1 MNRFMKYAAAA
12 LAAATAVSTLG
23 GCEQLEQK
31 TPEDTVA
38 VTFGDTNIML
48 DEVTYMIRSMEYT
61 YESYFG
67 SNICSNDMGDGSGMT
82 VGDYIKQMSLSQLR
96 QTLVLNEYAEQN
108 GIELSDA
115 QKAKVDDAIEK
126 LKEEGEDYLN
136 AVGATDELIEK
147 TYTENAIA
155 NLVYMDLVAD
165 VDTTVGDDEFL
176 RKKIAYVKLT
186 PSELTETTAAEEGT
200 TVTETESGSE
210 EEASSEAGS
219 SEETSEAGSE
229 EASSE
234 NASDEAAS
242 SEVASDEADSTEEAS
257 TEKETETST
266 EVATETETETESASD
281 TEVVTEVATEAESE
295 SESNTES
302 DTESDT
308 EVSNGSEESTEAET
322 LSEEEQERQDAMNDA
337 ADKILKEFEDGSDAA
352 DFISDYQ
359 NDSHFTATNSEISI
373 SEEGTA
379 VYNAAAWALSTDEC
393 TIYNS
398 DDGSIYIIRCLD
410 DNDEEAR
417 QSAIDS
423 EIESRKT
430 ALFEEKYS
438 EIQDASSK
446 FKVDQDVIDTI
457 RFTTP
462 VYVAPT
468 EEDTTEE
475 TTENASEEASSED
488 ASSEEASS
496 ESESESSSEE
506 VTEESAE
513 KNTESESESEKESTS
528 EAETK

>member
-1 MNRFMKYAAAA
+1 MNRIMKYAAAA
-12 LAAATAVSTLG
+12 LVAATAVSTLG
-23 GCEQLEQK
+23 GCEQLEK
-31 TPEDTVA
+31 KAPEDTVA
-38 VTFGDTNIML
+38 VSFGDTNIML

-67 SNICSNDMGDGSGMT
+67 SNICGNDMGDGSGMT

-96 QTLVLNEYAEQN
+96 QTLVLNEYAKKN
-108 GIELSDA
+108 GIELSDD
-115 QKAKVDDAIEK
+115 QKAKVDEAIEK
-126 LKEEGEDYLN
+126 LQTESEDYLD

-186 PSELTETTAAEEGT
+186 PSELTETTAADEATTEVSSDEDSSEEASSIENTEAESESASKDVT
-200 TVTETESGSE
+200 TST
-210 EEASSEAGS
+210 EEASSEKAS
-219 SEETSEAGSE
+219 TEAVSTE

-234 NASDEAAS
+234 NVSKLS
-242 SEVASDEADSTEEAS
+242 SEAS
-257 TEKETETST
+257 TEDST
-266 EVATETETETESASD
+266 EV
-281 TEVVTEVATEAESE
+281 
-295 SESNTES
+295 
-302 DTESDT
+302 
-308 EVSNGSEESTEAET
+308 ET

-337 ADKILKEFEDGSDAA
+337 ADKILKEFEEGNDAA

-373 SEEGTA
+373 SEDGTA

-393 TIYNS
+393 TVYKS

-430 ALFEEKYS
+430 ALFSEKYA
-438 EIQDASSK
+438 EIQEESSK
-446 FKVDQDVIDTI
+446 FKVDEDVIDTI

-462 VYVAPT
+462 VYVAPS
-468 EEDTTEE
+468 EEE
-475 TTENASEEASSED
+475 TSESETNGEETSESETNGEETSESETGGEKTSENETSEEESVKAEN
-488 ASSEEASS
+488 SS
-496 ESESESSSEE
+496 ESDELSLIHI
-506 VTEESAE
+506 
-513 KNTESESESEKESTS
+513 
-528 EAETK
+528 

>member
-1 MNRFMKYAAAA
+1 MNRIMKYAAAA

-23 GCEQLEQK
+23 GCEQLEK
-31 TPEDTVA
+31 KAPEDTVA
-38 VTFGDTNIML
+38 VSFGDTNIML

-67 SNICSNDMGDGSGMT
+67 SNICGNDMGDGSGMT

-96 QTLVLNEYAEQN
+96 QTLVLNEYAKKN
-108 GIELSDA
+108 GIELSDD
-115 QKAKVDDAIEK
+115 QKAKVDEAIEK
-126 LKEEGEDYLN
+126 LQTESEDYLE

-186 PSELTETTAAEEGT
+186 PSELTETTAADEAT
-200 TVTETESGSE
+200 TEVSSDEDSS
-210 EEASSEAGS
+210 EEASSIENTEAE
-219 SEETSEAGSE
+219 SESASKDVTTSTE

-234 NASDEAAS
+234 NASTDAASTEAAS
-242 SEVASDEADSTEEAS
+242 SENVSELSSEAS
-257 TEKETETST
+257 TEDST
-266 EVATETETETESASD
+266 EV
-281 TEVVTEVATEAESE
+281 
-295 SESNTES
+295 
-302 DTESDT
+302 
-308 EVSNGSEESTEAET
+308 ET

-337 ADKILKEFEDGSDAA
+337 ADKILKEFEEGNDAA

-373 SEEGTA
+373 SEDGTA
-379 VYNAAAWALSTDEC
+379 VYNAAAWALATDEC
-393 TIYNS
+393 TVYRS

-430 ALFEEKYS
+430 ALFSEKYA
-438 EIQDASSK
+438 EIQDDSSK
-446 FKVDQDVIDTI
+446 FKVDEDVIDTI

-462 VYVAPT
+462 VYVAPS
-468 EEDTTEE
+468 EEE
-475 TTENASEEASSED
+475 TSESETSGEETSESETGEKESTKEEKSSESDESEEAVSEASSE
-488 ASSEEASS
+488 
-496 ESESESSSEE
+496 
-506 VTEESAE
+506 EES
-513 KNTESESESEKESTS
+513 K
-528 EAETK
+528 

>member
-1 MNRFMKYAAAA
+1 MNRIMKYAAAA

-23 GCEQLEQK
+23 GCEQLEK
-31 TPEDTVA
+31 KAPEDTVA
-38 VTFGDTNIML
+38 VSFGDTNIML

-67 SNICSNDMGDGSGMT
+67 SNICGNDMGDGSGMT

-96 QTLVLNEYAEQN
+96 QTLVLNEYAKKN
-108 GIELSDA
+108 GIELSDD
-115 QKAKVDDAIEK
+115 QKAKVDEAIEK
-126 LKEEGEDYLN
+126 LQTESEDYLE

-186 PSELTETTAAEEGT
+186 PSELTETTAADEATTEVSSDEDSSEEASSIENTEAESESASKDVT
-200 TVTETESGSE
+200 TST
-210 EEASSEAGS
+210 EEASSEKAS
-219 SEETSEAGSE
+219 TEAVSTE

-234 NASDEAAS
+234 NVSEIS
-242 SEVASDEADSTEEAS
+242 SEAS
-257 TEKETETST
+257 TEDST
-266 EVATETETETESASD
+266 EV
-281 TEVVTEVATEAESE
+281 
-295 SESNTES
+295 
-302 DTESDT
+302 
-308 EVSNGSEESTEAET
+308 ET

-337 ADKILKEFEDGSDAA
+337 ADKILKEFEEGNDAA

-373 SEEGTA
+373 SEDGTA
-379 VYNAAAWALSTDEC
+379 VYNAAAWALATDEC
-393 TIYNS
+393 TVYRS

-430 ALFEEKYS
+430 ALFSEKYA
-438 EIQDASSK
+438 EIQDDSSK
-446 FKVDQDVIDTI
+446 FKVDEDVIDTI

-462 VYVAPT
+462 VYVAPS
-468 EEDTTEE
+468 EEE
-475 TTENASEEASSED
+475 TSESETSGEETSESETGEEESTKEEKSSESDESEEAVSE
-488 ASSEEASS
+488 ASSEEAS
-496 ESESESSSEE
+496 
-506 VTEESAE
+506 
-513 KNTESESESEKESTS
+513 K
-528 EAETK
+528 

>member
-1 MNRFMKYAAAA
+1 MNRIMKYAAAA
-12 LAAATAVSTLG
+12 LAVATAVSTLG
-23 GCEQLEQK
+23 GCEQLEK
-31 TPEDTVA
+31 KAPEDTVA
-38 VTFGDTNIML
+38 VSFGDTNIML

-67 SNICSNDMGDGSGMT
+67 SNICGNDMGDGSGMT

-96 QTLVLNEYAEQN
+96 QTLVLNEYAKKN
-108 GIELSDA
+108 GIELSDD
-115 QKAKVDDAIEK
+115 QKAKVDEAIEK
-126 LKEEGEDYLN
+126 LQTESEDYLD

-186 PSELTETTAAEEGT
+186 PSELTETTAANEATTEVSSDEDSSEEASSIENTEAESESASKDVT
-200 TVTETESGSE
+200 TST
-210 EEASSEAGS
+210 EEASSEKAS
-219 SEETSEAGSE
+219 TEAVSTE

-234 NASDEAAS
+234 NVSELS
-242 SEVASDEADSTEEAS
+242 SEAS
-257 TEKETETST
+257 TEDST
-266 EVATETETETESASD
+266 EV
-281 TEVVTEVATEAESE
+281 
-295 SESNTES
+295 
-302 DTESDT
+302 
-308 EVSNGSEESTEAET
+308 ET

-337 ADKILKEFEDGSDAA
+337 ADKILKEFEEGNDAA

-373 SEEGTA
+373 SEDGTA
-379 VYNAAAWALSTDEC
+379 VYNAAAWALATDEC
-393 TIYNS
+393 TVYRS

-430 ALFEEKYS
+430 ALFSEKYA
-438 EIQDASSK
+438 EIQDDSSK
-446 FKVDQDVIDTI
+446 FKVDEDVIDTI

-462 VYVAPT
+462 VYVAPS
-468 EEDTTEE
+468 EEE
-475 TTENASEEASSED
+475 TSESETSGEETSESETGEKESTKEEKSSESDESKEVVSEASSE
-488 ASSEEASS
+488 
-496 ESESESSSEE
+496 
-506 VTEESAE
+506 EES
-513 KNTESESESEKESTS
+513 K
-528 EAETK
+528 

>member
-1 MNRFMKYAAAA
+1 MNRIMKYAAAA

-23 GCEQLEQK
+23 GCEQLEK
-31 TPEDTVA
+31 KAPEDTVA
-38 VTFGDTNIML
+38 VSFGDTNIML

-67 SNICSNDMGDGSGMT
+67 SNICGNDMGDGSGMT

-96 QTLVLNEYAEQN
+96 QTLVLNEYAKKN
-108 GIELSDA
+108 GIELSDD
-115 QKAKVDDAIEK
+115 QKAKVDEAIEK
-126 LKEEGEDYLN
+126 LQTESEDYLE
-136 AVGATDELIEK
+136 AVGAADELIEK

-186 PSELTETTAAEEGT
+186 PSELTETTAADEAT
-200 TVTETESGSE
+200 TEVSSDEDSS
-210 EEASSEAGS
+210 EEASSIEDTEAE
-219 SEETSEAGSE
+219 SESASKDVTTSTE

-234 NASDEAAS
+234 NASTDA
-242 SEVASDEADSTEEAS
+242 VSTEEAS
-257 TEKETETST
+257 SENVSELSSEASTEDST
-266 EVATETETETESASD
+266 EV
-281 TEVVTEVATEAESE
+281 
-295 SESNTES
+295 
-302 DTESDT
+302 
-308 EVSNGSEESTEAET
+308 ET

-337 ADKILKEFEDGSDAA
+337 ADKILKEFEEGNDAA

-373 SEEGTA
+373 SEDGTA
-379 VYNAAAWALSTDEC
+379 VYNAAAWALATDEC
-393 TIYNS
+393 TVYKS

-430 ALFEEKYS
+430 ALFSEKYA
-438 EIQDASSK
+438 EIQDDSSK
-446 FKVDQDVIDTI
+446 FKVDEDVIDTI

-462 VYVAPT
+462 VYVAPS
-468 EEDTTEE
+468 EEE
-475 TTENASEEASSED
+475 TSESETSGEETSESETGEEESTKEEKSSESDESEEAVSEASSE
-488 ASSEEASS
+488 
-496 ESESESSSEE
+496 
-506 VTEESAE
+506 EES
-513 KNTESESESEKESTS
+513 K
-528 EAETK
+528 

>member
-1 MNRFMKYAAAA
+1 MNRIMKYAAAA

-23 GCEQLEQK
+23 GCEQLEK
-31 TPEDTVA
+31 KAPEDTVA
-38 VTFGDTNIML
+38 VSFGDTNIML

-67 SNICSNDMGDGSGMT
+67 SNICGNDMGDGSGMT

-96 QTLVLNEYAEQN
+96 QTLVLNEYAKKN
-108 GIELSDA
+108 GIELSDD
-115 QKAKVDDAIEK
+115 QKAKVDEAIEK
-126 LKEEGEDYLN
+126 LQTESEDYLD

-186 PSELTETTAAEEGT
+186 PSELTETTAAAEATTEVSSDEDSSEESSSIENTEAESESASKDVT
-200 TVTETESGSE
+200 TST
-210 EEASSEAGS
+210 EEASSEKAS
-219 SEETSEAGSE
+219 TE

-234 NASDEAAS
+234 NVSELS
-242 SEVASDEADSTEEAS
+242 SEAS
-257 TEKETETST
+257 TEDST
-266 EVATETETETESASD
+266 ES
-281 TEVVTEVATEAESE
+281 
-295 SESNTES
+295 
-302 DTESDT
+302 
-308 EVSNGSEESTEAET
+308 ET

-337 ADKILKEFEDGSDAA
+337 ADKILKAFEEGNDAA

-373 SEEGTA
+373 SEDGTA
-379 VYNAAAWALSTDEC
+379 VYNAAAWALATDEC
-393 TIYNS
+393 TVYKS
-398 DDGSIYIIRCLD
+398 DDGSIYIIRCID

-430 ALFEEKYS
+430 ALFSEKYA
-438 EIQDASSK
+438 EIQDESSK
-446 FKVDQDVIDTI
+446 FKVDEDVIDTI

-462 VYVAPT
+462 VYVAPSEEESSEGETSGEETSENETSEEESSKAEKSSESDET
-468 EEDTTEE
+468 EE
-475 TTENASEEASSED
+475 AVSEASSE
-488 ASSEEASS
+488 
-496 ESESESSSEE
+496 
-506 VTEESAE
+506 EES
-513 KNTESESESEKESTS
+513 K
-528 EAETK
+528 

>member
-1 MNRFMKYAAAA
+1 MNRIMKYAAAA
-12 LAAATAVSTLG
+12 LVAATAVSTLG
-23 GCEQLEQK
+23 GCEQLEK
-31 TPEDTVA
+31 KAPEDTVA
-38 VTFGDTNIML
+38 VSFGDTNIML

-67 SNICSNDMGDGSGMT
+67 SNICGNDMGDGSGMT

-96 QTLVLNEYAEQN
+96 QTLVLNEYAKKN
-108 GIELSDA
+108 GIELSDD
-115 QKAKVDDAIEK
+115 QKAKVDEAIEK
-126 LKEEGEDYLN
+126 LQTESEDYLE

-186 PSELTETTAAEEGT
+186 PSELTETTAADEATTEVSSDEDSSEEASSIENTEAESESVSKDVT
-200 TVTETESGSE
+200 TST
-210 EEASSEAGS
+210 EEASSEKAS
-219 SEETSEAGSE
+219 TEAVSTE

-234 NASDEAAS
+234 NVSELS
-242 SEVASDEADSTEEAS
+242 SEAS
-257 TEKETETST
+257 TEDST
-266 EVATETETETESASD
+266 EV
-281 TEVVTEVATEAESE
+281 
-295 SESNTES
+295 
-302 DTESDT
+302 
-308 EVSNGSEESTEAET
+308 ET

-337 ADKILKEFEDGSDAA
+337 ADKILKEFEEGNDAA

-373 SEEGTA
+373 SEDGTA
-379 VYNAAAWALSTDEC
+379 VYNAAAWALATDEC
-393 TIYNS
+393 TVYRS

-430 ALFEEKYS
+430 ALFSEKYA
-438 EIQDASSK
+438 EIQDDSSK
-446 FKVDQDVIDTI
+446 FKVDEDVIDTI

-462 VYVAPT
+462 VYVAPS
-468 EEDTTEE
+468 EEE
-475 TTENASEEASSED
+475 TSESETSGEETSESETGEKESTKEEKSSESDESKEVVSEASSE
-488 ASSEEASS
+488 
-496 ESESESSSEE
+496 
-506 VTEESAE
+506 EES
-513 KNTESESESEKESTS
+513 K
-528 EAETK
+528 

>member
-1 MNRFMKYAAAA
+1 MNRIMKYAAAA

-23 GCEQLEQK
+23 GCEQLEK
-31 TPEDTVA
+31 KAPEDTVA
-38 VTFGDTNIML
+38 VSFGDTNIML

-67 SNICSNDMGDGSGMT
+67 SNICGNDMGDGSGMT

-96 QTLVLNEYAEQN
+96 QTLVLNEYAKKN
-108 GIELSDA
+108 GIELSDD
-115 QKAKVDDAIEK
+115 QKAKVDEAIEK
-126 LKEEGEDYLN
+126 LQTESEDYLE

-186 PSELTETTAAEEGT
+186 PSELTETTAADEAT
-200 TVTETESGSE
+200 TEVSSDEDSS
-210 EEASSEAGS
+210 EEASSIENTEAE
-219 SEETSEAGSE
+219 SESASKDVTTSTE

-234 NASDEAAS
+234 NASTDAASTEAVSTEQAS
-242 SEVASDEADSTEEAS
+242 SENVSELSSEAS
-257 TEKETETST
+257 TEDST
-266 EVATETETETESASD
+266 EV
-281 TEVVTEVATEAESE
+281 
-295 SESNTES
+295 
-302 DTESDT
+302 
-308 EVSNGSEESTEAET
+308 ET

-337 ADKILKEFEDGSDAA
+337 ADKILKEFEEGNDAA

-373 SEEGTA
+373 SEDGTA
-379 VYNAAAWALSTDEC
+379 VYNAAAWALATDEC
-393 TIYNS
+393 TVYRS

-430 ALFEEKYS
+430 ALFSEKYA
-438 EIQDASSK
+438 EIQDDSSK
-446 FKVDQDVIDTI
+446 FKVDEDVIDTI

-462 VYVAPT
+462 VYVAPS
-468 EEDTTEE
+468 EEE
-475 TTENASEEASSED
+475 TSESETSGEETSESETGEEESTKEEKSSESDESEEAVSEASSE
-488 ASSEEASS
+488 
-496 ESESESSSEE
+496 
-506 VTEESAE
+506 EES
-513 KNTESESESEKESTS
+513 K
-528 EAETK
+528 

>member
-1 MNRFMKYAAAA
+1 MNRIMKYAAAA

-23 GCEQLEQK
+23 GCEQLENK
-31 TPEDTVA
+31 APEDTVA
-38 VTFGDTNIML
+38 VSFGDTNIML

-67 SNICSNDMGDGSGMT
+67 SNICGNDMGDGSGMT

-96 QTLVLNEYAEQN
+96 QTLVLNEYAKKN
-108 GIELSDA
+108 GIELSDD
-115 QKAKVDDAIEK
+115 QKAKVDEAIEK
-126 LKEEGEDYLN
+126 LQTEAEDYLD

-186 PSELTETTAAEEGT
+186 PSELTETTAAAEATTEASSDEGSSEESSS
-200 TVTETESGSE
+200 VENTETESISKDDE
-210 EEASSEAGS
+210 TSTEEASSEKAS
-219 SEETSEAGSE
+219 TE

-234 NASDEAAS
+234 KTSELS
-242 SEVASDEADSTEEAS
+242 S
-257 TEKETETST
+257 
-266 EVATETETETESASD
+266 
-281 TEVVTEVATEAESE
+281 
-295 SESNTES
+295 ES
-302 DTESDT
+302 DTEA
-308 EVSNGSEESTEAET
+308 SNESET

-337 ADKILKEFEDGSDAA
+337 ADKILKEFEEGNDAA

-373 SEEGTA
+373 SEDGTA
-379 VYNAAAWALSTDEC
+379 VYNAAAWALATDEC
-393 TIYNS
+393 TVYRS

-430 ALFEEKYS
+430 ALFSEKYA
-438 EIQDASSK
+438 EIQDDSSK
-446 FKVDQDVIDTI
+446 FKVDEDVIDTI

-462 VYVAPT
+462 VYVAPS
-468 EEDTTEE
+468 EEE
-475 TTENASEEASSED
+475 TSESETGEEESTKEEKSSESDESEEAVSEASSE
-488 ASSEEASS
+488 
-496 ESESESSSEE
+496 
-506 VTEESAE
+506 EES
-513 KNTESESESEKESTS
+513 K
-528 EAETK
+528 

>member
-1 MNRFMKYAAAA
+1 MNRIMKYAAAA
-12 LAAATAVSTLG
+12 LVAATAVSTLG
-23 GCEQLEQK
+23 GCEQLEK
-31 TPEDTVA
+31 KAPEDTVA
-38 VTFGDTNIML
+38 VSFGDTNIML

-67 SNICSNDMGDGSGMT
+67 SNICGNDMGDGSGMT

-96 QTLVLNEYAEQN
+96 QTLVLNEYAKKN
-108 GIELSDA
+108 GIELSDD
-115 QKAKVDDAIEK
+115 QKAKVDEAIEK
-126 LKEEGEDYLN
+126 LQTESEDYLD

-186 PSELTETTAAEEGT
+186 PSELTETTAADEAT
-200 TVTETESGSE
+200 TEVSSDEDSS
-210 EEASSEAGS
+210 EEASSIENTEAE
-219 SEETSEAGSE
+219 SESASKDVTTSTE

-234 NASDEAAS
+234 NASTDAAS
-242 SEVASDEADSTEEAS
+242 TEAVSTEEAS
-257 TEKETETST
+257 SENVSELSSEASTEDST
-266 EVATETETETESASD
+266 EV
-281 TEVVTEVATEAESE
+281 
-295 SESNTES
+295 
-302 DTESDT
+302 
-308 EVSNGSEESTEAET
+308 ET

-337 ADKILKEFEDGSDAA
+337 ADKILKEFEEGNDAA

-373 SEEGTA
+373 SEDGTA

-393 TIYNS
+393 TVYKS

-430 ALFEEKYS
+430 ALFSEKYA
-438 EIQDASSK
+438 EIQDDSSK
-446 FKVDQDVIDTI
+446 FKVDEDVIDTI

-462 VYVAPT
+462 VYVAPS
-468 EEDTTEE
+468 EEE
-475 TTENASEEASSED
+475 TSESETSGEETSESETGEKESTKEEKSSESDESEEVVSEASSE
-488 ASSEEASS
+488 
-496 ESESESSSEE
+496 
-506 VTEESAE
+506 EES
-513 KNTESESESEKESTS
+513 K
-528 EAETK
+528 

>member
-1 MNRFMKYAAAA
+1 MNRIMKYAAAA

-23 GCEQLEQK
+23 GCEQLEK
-31 TPEDTVA
+31 KAPEDTVA
-38 VTFGDTNIML
+38 VSFGDTNIML

-96 QTLVLNEYAEQN
+96 QTLVLNEYAKKN
-108 GIELSDA
+108 GIELSDD
-115 QKAKVDDAIEK
+115 QKAKVDEAIEK
-126 LKEEGEDYLN
+126 LQTEAEDYLD

-186 PSELTETTAAEEGT
+186 PSELTETTAADEATTEVSSDEDSSEEASSIEN
-200 TVTETESGSE
+200 TETESESV
-210 EEASSEAGS
+210 SKDVT
-219 SEETSEAGSE
+219 TSTE

-234 NASDEAAS
+234 NASTDAAS
-242 SEVASDEADSTEEAS
+242 TEAVSTEEAS
-257 TEKETETST
+257 SENVSEISSEASTEDST
-266 EVATETETETESASD
+266 EV
-281 TEVVTEVATEAESE
+281 
-295 SESNTES
+295 
-302 DTESDT
+302 
-308 EVSNGSEESTEAET
+308 ET

-337 ADKILKEFEDGSDAA
+337 ADKILKEFEEGNDAA

-373 SEEGTA
+373 SEDGTA
-379 VYNAAAWALSTDEC
+379 VYNAAAWALATDEC
-393 TIYNS
+393 TVYRS

-430 ALFEEKYS
+430 ALFSEKYA
-438 EIQDASSK
+438 EIQDDSSK
-446 FKVDQDVIDTI
+446 FKVDEDVIDTI

-462 VYVAPT
+462 VYVAPS
-468 EEDTTEE
+468 EEE
-475 TTENASEEASSED
+475 TSESETSGEETSESETGEEESTKEEKSSESDESEEAVSEASSE
-488 ASSEEASS
+488 
-496 ESESESSSEE
+496 
-506 VTEESAE
+506 EES
-513 KNTESESESEKESTS
+513 K
-528 EAETK
+528 

>member
-1 MNRFMKYAAAA
+1 MNRIMKYAAAA
-12 LAAATAVSTLG
+12 LVAATAVSTLG
-23 GCEQLEQK
+23 GCEQLEK
-31 TPEDTVA
+31 KAPEDTVA
-38 VTFGDTNIML
+38 VSFGDTNIML

-67 SNICSNDMGDGSGMT
+67 SNICGNDMGDGSGMT

-96 QTLVLNEYAEQN
+96 QTLVLNEYAKKN
-108 GIELSDA
+108 GIELSDD
-115 QKAKVDDAIEK
+115 QKAKVDEAIEK
-126 LKEEGEDYLN
+126 LQTESEDYLD

-186 PSELTETTAAEEGT
+186 PSELTETTAADEATTEVSSDEDSSEEASSIENTEAESESASKDVT
-200 TVTETESGSE
+200 TST
-210 EEASSEAGS
+210 EEASSEKAS
-219 SEETSEAGSE
+219 TEAVSTE

-234 NASDEAAS
+234 NVSELS
-242 SEVASDEADSTEEAS
+242 SEAS
-257 TEKETETST
+257 TEDST
-266 EVATETETETESASD
+266 EV
-281 TEVVTEVATEAESE
+281 
-295 SESNTES
+295 
-302 DTESDT
+302 
-308 EVSNGSEESTEAET
+308 ET

-337 ADKILKEFEDGSDAA
+337 VDKILKEFEEGNDAA

-373 SEEGTA
+373 SEDGTA

-393 TIYNS
+393 TVYKS

-430 ALFEEKYS
+430 ALFSEKYA
-438 EIQDASSK
+438 EIQEESSK
-446 FKVDQDVIDTI
+446 FKVDEDVIDTI

-462 VYVAPT
+462 VYVAPS
-468 EEDTTEE
+468 EEE
-475 TTENASEEASSED
+475 TSESETSGEETSESETGEKESTKEEKSSESDESKEVVSEASSE
-488 ASSEEASS
+488 
-496 ESESESSSEE
+496 
-506 VTEESAE
+506 EES
-513 KNTESESESEKESTS
+513 K
-528 EAETK
+528 

>member
-1 MNRFMKYAAAA
+1 MNRIMKYAAAA

-23 GCEQLEQK
+23 GCEQLEK
-31 TPEDTVA
+31 KAPEDTVA
-38 VTFGDTNIML
+38 VSFGDTNIML

-67 SNICSNDMGDGSGMT
+67 SNICGNDMGDGSGMT

-96 QTLVLNEYAEQN
+96 QTLVLNEYAKKN
-108 GIELSDA
+108 GIELSDD
-115 QKAKVDDAIEK
+115 QKAKVDEAIEK
-126 LKEEGEDYLN
+126 LQTESEDYLD

-186 PSELTETTAAEEGT
+186 PSELTETTAANEATTEVSSDEDSREEASSIENTEAESESVSKDVT
-200 TVTETESGSE
+200 TST
-210 EEASSEAGS
+210 EEASSEKAS
-219 SEETSEAGSE
+219 TE

-234 NASDEAAS
+234 NVSELS
-242 SEVASDEADSTEEAS
+242 SEAS
-257 TEKETETST
+257 TE
-266 EVATETETETESASD
+266 D
-281 TEVVTEVATEAESE
+281 
-295 SESNTES
+295 
-302 DTESDT
+302 
-308 EVSNGSEESTEAET
+308 STEAET

-337 ADKILKEFEDGSDAA
+337 ADKILKEFEEGNDAA

-373 SEEGTA
+373 SEDGTA
-379 VYNAAAWALSTDEC
+379 VYNAAAWALATDEC
-393 TIYNS
+393 TVYRS

-430 ALFEEKYS
+430 ALFSEKYA
-438 EIQDASSK
+438 EIQDDSSK
-446 FKVDQDVIDTI
+446 FKVDEDVIDTI

-462 VYVAPT
+462 VYVAPS
-468 EEDTTEE
+468 EEE
-475 TTENASEEASSED
+475 TSESETSGEETSEIETGEEESTKEEKSSESDESDEAVSEASSE
-488 ASSEEASS
+488 
-496 ESESESSSEE
+496 
-506 VTEESAE
+506 EES
-513 KNTESESESEKESTS
+513 K
-528 EAETK
+528 

>member
-1 MNRFMKYAAAA
+1 MNRIMKYAAAA

-23 GCEQLEQK
+23 GCEQLEK
-31 TPEDTVA
+31 KAPEDTVA
-38 VTFGDTNIML
+38 VSFGDTNIML

-67 SNICSNDMGDGSGMT
+67 SNICGNDMGDGSGMT

-96 QTLVLNEYAEQN
+96 QTLVLNEYAKKN
-108 GIELSDA
+108 GIELSDD
-115 QKAKVDDAIEK
+115 QKAKVDEAIEK
-126 LKEEGEDYLN
+126 LQTESEDYLD

-186 PSELTETTAAEEGT
+186 PSELTETTAADEATTEVSSDEDSSEEASSIENTEAESESASKDVT
-200 TVTETESGSE
+200 TST
-210 EEASSEAGS
+210 EEASSEKAS
-219 SEETSEAGSE
+219 TEAVSTE

-234 NASDEAAS
+234 NVSELS
-242 SEVASDEADSTEEAS
+242 SEAS
-257 TEKETETST
+257 TEDST
-266 EVATETETETESASD
+266 EV
-281 TEVVTEVATEAESE
+281 
-295 SESNTES
+295 
-302 DTESDT
+302 
-308 EVSNGSEESTEAET
+308 ET

-337 ADKILKEFEDGSDAA
+337 ADKILKEFEEGNDAA

-373 SEEGTA
+373 SEDGTA
-379 VYNAAAWALSTDEC
+379 VYNAAAWALATDEC
-393 TIYNS
+393 TVYRS

-430 ALFEEKYS
+430 ALFSEKYA
-438 EIQDASSK
+438 EIQDDSSK
-446 FKVDQDVIDTI
+446 FKVDEDVIDTI

-462 VYVAPT
+462 VYVAPS
-468 EEDTTEE
+468 EEE
-475 TTENASEEASSED
+475 TSESETSGEETSESETGEEESTKEEKSSESDESEEAVSEASSE
-488 ASSEEASS
+488 
-496 ESESESSSEE
+496 
-506 VTEESAE
+506 EES
-513 KNTESESESEKESTS
+513 K
-528 EAETK
+528 

>member
-1 MNRFMKYAAAA
+1 MNRIMKYAAAA

-23 GCEQLEQK
+23 GCEQLENK
-31 TPEDTVA
+31 APEDTVA
-38 VTFGDTNIML
+38 VSFGDTNIML

-96 QTLVLNEYAEQN
+96 QTLVLNEYAKKN
-108 GIELSDA
+108 GIELSDD
-115 QKAKVDDAIEK
+115 QKAKVDEAIEK
-126 LKEEGEDYLN
+126 LQTEAEDYLD

-186 PSELTETTAAEEGT
+186 PSELTETTAAAEATTEASSDEGSSEESSS
-200 TVTETESGSE
+200 VENTETESISKDDE
-210 EEASSEAGS
+210 TSTEEASSEKAS
-219 SEETSEAGSE
+219 TE

-234 NASDEAAS
+234 KTSELS
-242 SEVASDEADSTEEAS
+242 SEAS
-257 TEKETETST
+257 TEAST
-266 EVATETETETESASD
+266 ES
-281 TEVVTEVATEAESE
+281 
-295 SESNTES
+295 
-302 DTESDT
+302 
-308 EVSNGSEESTEAET
+308 ET

-337 ADKILKEFEDGSDAA
+337 ADKILKAFEEGNDAA

-373 SEEGTA
+373 SEDGTA
-379 VYNAAAWALSTDEC
+379 VYNAAAWALATDEC
-393 TIYNS
+393 TVYKS
-398 DDGSIYIIRCLD
+398 DDGSIYIIRCID

-430 ALFEEKYS
+430 ALFSEKYA
-438 EIQDASSK
+438 EIQDESSK
-446 FKVDQDVIDTI
+446 FKVDEDVIDTI

-462 VYVAPT
+462 VYVAPS
-468 EEDTTEE
+468 EEESSEGETSGEE
-475 TTENASEEASSED
+475 TSENETSEGESVKAENSSESDESEEAVSEASSE
-488 ASSEEASS
+488 
-496 ESESESSSEE
+496 
-506 VTEESAE
+506 EES
-513 KNTESESESEKESTS
+513 K
-528 EAETK
+528 

>member
-1 MNRFMKYAAAA
+1 MNRIMKYAAAA
-12 LAAATAVSTLG
+12 LVAATAVSTLG
-23 GCEQLEQK
+23 GCEQLEK
-31 TPEDTVA
+31 KAPEDTVA
-38 VTFGDTNIML
+38 VSFGDTNIML

-67 SNICSNDMGDGSGMT
+67 SNICGNDMGDGSGMT

-96 QTLVLNEYAEQN
+96 QTLVLNEYAKKN
-108 GIELSDA
+108 GIELSDD
-115 QKAKVDDAIEK
+115 QKAKVDEAIEK
-126 LKEEGEDYLN
+126 LQTESEDYLD

-186 PSELTETTAAEEGT
+186 PSELTETTAAEEAT
-200 TVTETESGSE
+200 TEVSSDEDSSEEASSIENTEAESESASKDVTTST
-210 EEASSEAGS
+210 EEASSEKAS
-219 SEETSEAGSE
+219 TEAVSTE

-234 NASDEAAS
+234 NVSKLS
-242 SEVASDEADSTEEAS
+242 SEAS
-257 TEKETETST
+257 TEDST
-266 EVATETETETESASD
+266 EV
-281 TEVVTEVATEAESE
+281 
-295 SESNTES
+295 
-302 DTESDT
+302 
-308 EVSNGSEESTEAET
+308 ET

-337 ADKILKEFEDGSDAA
+337 ADKILKEFEEGNDAA

-373 SEEGTA
+373 SEDGTA
-379 VYNAAAWALSTDEC
+379 VYNAAAWALATDEC
-393 TIYNS
+393 TVYRS

-430 ALFEEKYS
+430 ALFSEKYA
-438 EIQDASSK
+438 EIQDDSSK
-446 FKVDQDVIDTI
+446 FKVDEDVIDTI

-462 VYVAPT
+462 VYVAPS
-468 EEDTTEE
+468 EEE
-475 TTENASEEASSED
+475 TSESETGEEESTKEEKSSESDESEEAVSEASSE
-488 ASSEEASS
+488 
-496 ESESESSSEE
+496 
-506 VTEESAE
+506 EES
-513 KNTESESESEKESTS
+513 K
-528 EAETK
+528 

>member
-1 MNRFMKYAAAA
+1 MNRIMKYAAAA

-23 GCEQLEQK
+23 GCEQLEK
-31 TPEDTVA
+31 KAPEDTVA
-38 VTFGDTNIML
+38 VSFGDTNIML

-67 SNICSNDMGDGSGMT
+67 SNICGNDMGDGSGMT

-96 QTLVLNEYAEQN
+96 QTLVLNEYAKKN
-108 GIELSDA
+108 GIELSDD
-115 QKAKVDDAIEK
+115 QKAKVDEAIEK
-126 LKEEGEDYLN
+126 LQTESEDYLE

-186 PSELTETTAAEEGT
+186 PSELTETTAADGAT
-200 TVTETESGSE
+200 TEV
-210 EEASSEAGS
+210 SSDEDS
-219 SEETSEAGSE
+219 SE
-229 EASSE
+229 EASSIE
-234 NASDEAAS
+234 N
-242 SEVASDEADSTEEAS
+242 
-257 TEKETETST
+257 
-266 EVATETETETESASD
+266 
-281 TEVVTEVATEAESE
+281 TEAESE
-295 SESNTES
+295 SASKDVTTSTEEAS
-302 DTESDT
+302 
-308 EVSNGSEESTEAET
+308 SEKASTEAET

-337 ADKILKEFEDGSDAA
+337 ADKILKEFEEGNDAA

-373 SEEGTA
+373 SEDGTA
-379 VYNAAAWALSTDEC
+379 VYNAAAWALATDEC
-393 TIYNS
+393 TVYRS

-430 ALFEEKYS
+430 ALFSEKYA
-438 EIQDASSK
+438 EIQDDSSK
-446 FKVDQDVIDTI
+446 FKVDEDVIDTI

-462 VYVAPT
+462 VYVAPS
-468 EEDTTEE
+468 EEE
-475 TTENASEEASSED
+475 TSESETGEEESTKEEKSSESDESEEAVSEASSE
-488 ASSEEASS
+488 
-496 ESESESSSEE
+496 
-506 VTEESAE
+506 EES
-513 KNTESESESEKESTS
+513 K
-528 EAETK
+528 

>member
-1 MNRFMKYAAAA
+1 MNRIMKYAAAA

-23 GCEQLEQK
+23 GCEQLEK
-31 TPEDTVA
+31 KAPEDTVA
-38 VTFGDTNIML
+38 VSFGDTNIML

-67 SNICSNDMGDGSGMT
+67 SNICGNDMGDGSGMT

-96 QTLVLNEYAEQN
+96 QTLVLNEYAKKN
-108 GIELSDA
+108 GIELSDD
-115 QKAKVDDAIEK
+115 QKAKVDEAIEK
-126 LKEEGEDYLN
+126 LQTESEDYLD

-186 PSELTETTAAEEGT
+186 PSELTETTAADEATTEVSSDEDSSEEASSIENTEAESESASKDVT
-200 TVTETESGSE
+200 TST
-210 EEASSEAGS
+210 EEASSEKAS
-219 SEETSEAGSE
+219 TEAVSTE

-234 NASDEAAS
+234 NVSKLS
-242 SEVASDEADSTEEAS
+242 SEAS
-257 TEKETETST
+257 TEDST
-266 EVATETETETESASD
+266 EV
-281 TEVVTEVATEAESE
+281 
-295 SESNTES
+295 
-302 DTESDT
+302 
-308 EVSNGSEESTEAET
+308 ET

-337 ADKILKEFEDGSDAA
+337 ADKILKEFEEGNDAA

-373 SEEGTA
+373 SEDGTA
-379 VYNAAAWALSTDEC
+379 VYNASAWALATDEC
-393 TIYNS
+393 TVYRS

-430 ALFEEKYS
+430 ALFSEKYA
-438 EIQDASSK
+438 EIQDDSSK
-446 FKVDQDVIDTI
+446 FKVDEDVIDTI

-462 VYVAPT
+462 VYVAPS
-468 EEDTTEE
+468 EEE
-475 TTENASEEASSED
+475 TSESETSGEETSESETGEKESTKEEKSSESDESEEVVSEASSE
-488 ASSEEASS
+488 
-496 ESESESSSEE
+496 
-506 VTEESAE
+506 EES
-513 KNTESESESEKESTS
+513 K
-528 EAETK
+528 

>member
-1 MNRFMKYAAAA
+1 MNRIMKYAAAA

-23 GCEQLEQK
+23 GCEQLENK
-31 TPEDTVA
+31 APEDTVA
-38 VTFGDTNIML
+38 VSFGDTNIML

-96 QTLVLNEYAEQN
+96 QTLVLNEYAKKN
-108 GIELSDA
+108 GIELSDD
-115 QKAKVDDAIEK
+115 QKAKVDEAIEK
-126 LKEEGEDYLN
+126 LQTEAEDYLD

-186 PSELTETTAAEEGT
+186 PSELTETTAAAEATTEASSDEGSSEESSS
-200 TVTETESGSE
+200 VENTETESISKDDE
-210 EEASSEAGS
+210 TSTEEASSEKAS
-219 SEETSEAGSE
+219 TEAVSTE

-234 NASDEAAS
+234 KTSELS
-242 SEVASDEADSTEEAS
+242 SESDTEAS
-257 TEKETETST
+257 TES
-266 EVATETETETESASD
+266 
-281 TEVVTEVATEAESE
+281 
-295 SESNTES
+295 
-302 DTESDT
+302 
-308 EVSNGSEESTEAET
+308 ET

-337 ADKILKEFEDGSDAA
+337 ADKILKEFEEGNDAA

-373 SEEGTA
+373 SEDGTA
-379 VYNAAAWALSTDEC
+379 VYNAAAWALATDEC
-393 TIYNS
+393 TVYKS

-430 ALFEEKYS
+430 ALFSEKYA
-438 EIQDASSK
+438 EIQDESSK
-446 FKVDQDVIDTI
+446 FKVDEDVIDTI

-462 VYVAPT
+462 VYVAPSEEETSEGETSGEETSENETSEEESSKAEKSSESDET
-468 EEDTTEE
+468 EE
-475 TTENASEEASSED
+475 AVSEASSE
-488 ASSEEASS
+488 
-496 ESESESSSEE
+496 
-506 VTEESAE
+506 EES
-513 KNTESESESEKESTS
+513 K
-528 EAETK
+528 

>member
-1 MNRFMKYAAAA
+1 MNRIMKYAAAA

-23 GCEQLEQK
+23 GCEQLEK
-31 TPEDTVA
+31 KAPEDTVA
-38 VTFGDTNIML
+38 VSFGDTNIML
-48 DEVTYMIRSMEYT
+48 DEITYMIRSMEYT

-67 SNICSNDMGDGSGMT
+67 SNICGNDMGDGSGMT

-96 QTLVLNEYAEQN
+96 QTLVLNEYAKKN
-108 GIELSDA
+108 GIELSDD
-115 QKAKVDDAIEK
+115 QKAKVDEAIEK
-126 LKEEGEDYLN
+126 LQTESEDYLE

-186 PSELTETTAAEEGT
+186 PSELTETTAADEAT
-200 TVTETESGSE
+200 TEVSSDEDSS
-210 EEASSEAGS
+210 EEASSIENTEAE
-219 SEETSEAGSE
+219 SESASKDVTTSTE

-234 NASDEAAS
+234 NASTDAAS
-242 SEVASDEADSTEEAS
+242 TEAVSTEEAS
-257 TEKETETST
+257 SENVSKLSSEAST
-266 EVATETETETESASD
+266 ED
-281 TEVVTEVATEAESE
+281 
-295 SESNTES
+295 
-302 DTESDT
+302 
-308 EVSNGSEESTEAET
+308 STEAET

-337 ADKILKEFEDGSDAA
+337 ADKILKEFEKGNDAA

-373 SEEGTA
+373 SEDGTA
-379 VYNAAAWALSTDEC
+379 VYNAAAWALATDEC
-393 TIYNS
+393 TVYRS

-430 ALFEEKYS
+430 ALFSEKYA
-438 EIQDASSK
+438 EIQDDSSK
-446 FKVDQDVIDTI
+446 FKVDEDVIDTI

-462 VYVAPT
+462 VYVAPS
-468 EEDTTEE
+468 EEE
-475 TTENASEEASSED
+475 TSESEISGEETSESETGEKESTKEEKSSESDESKEVVSEASSE
-488 ASSEEASS
+488 
-496 ESESESSSEE
+496 
-506 VTEESAE
+506 EES
-513 KNTESESESEKESTS
+513 K
-528 EAETK
+528 

>member
-1 MNRFMKYAAAA
+1 MNRIMKYAAAA
-12 LAAATAVSTLG
+12 LVAATAVSTLG
-23 GCEQLEQK
+23 GCEQLEK
-31 TPEDTVA
+31 KAPEDTVA
-38 VTFGDTNIML
+38 VSFGDTNIML

-67 SNICSNDMGDGSGMT
+67 SNICGNDMGDGSGMT

-96 QTLVLNEYAEQN
+96 QTLVLNEYAKKN
-108 GIELSDA
+108 GIELSDD
-115 QKAKVDDAIEK
+115 QKAKVDEAIEK
-126 LKEEGEDYLN
+126 LQTESEDYLD

-186 PSELTETTAAEEGT
+186 PSELTETTAADEAT
-200 TVTETESGSE
+200 TEV
-210 EEASSEAGS
+210 SSDEDS
-219 SEETSEAGSE
+219 SEESSSIENTEAESESASKDVTTSTE

-234 NASDEAAS
+234 NASTDAAS
-242 SEVASDEADSTEEAS
+242 TEAVSTEEAS
-257 TEKETETST
+257 SENVSELSSEASTEDST
-266 EVATETETETESASD
+266 EV
-281 TEVVTEVATEAESE
+281 
-295 SESNTES
+295 
-302 DTESDT
+302 
-308 EVSNGSEESTEAET
+308 ET

-337 ADKILKEFEDGSDAA
+337 ADKILKEFEEGNDAA

-373 SEEGTA
+373 SEDGTA

-393 TIYNS
+393 TVYKS

-430 ALFEEKYS
+430 ALFSEKYA
-438 EIQDASSK
+438 EIQEESSK
-446 FKVDQDVIDTI
+446 FKVDEDVIDTI

-462 VYVAPT
+462 VYVAPS
-468 EEDTTEE
+468 EEE
-475 TTENASEEASSED
+475 TSESETNGEETSESETGGEKTSENETSEEESVKAENSSESDESEEAVSEASSE
-488 ASSEEASS
+488 
-496 ESESESSSEE
+496 
-506 VTEESAE
+506 EES
-513 KNTESESESEKESTS
+513 K
-528 EAETK
+528 

>member
-1 MNRFMKYAAAA
+1 MNRIMKYAAAA

-23 GCEQLEQK
+23 GCEQLENK
-31 TPEDTVA
+31 APEDTVA
-38 VTFGDTNIML
+38 VSFGDTNIML

-96 QTLVLNEYAEQN
+96 QTLVLNEYAKKN
-108 GIELSDA
+108 GIELSDD
-115 QKAKVDDAIEK
+115 QKAKVDEAIEK
-126 LKEEGEDYLN
+126 LQTESEDYLD

-186 PSELTETTAAEEGT
+186 PSELTETTAAAEATTEASSDEGSSEESSS
-200 TVTETESGSE
+200 VENTETESISKDDE
-210 EEASSEAGS
+210 TSTEEASSEKAS
-219 SEETSEAGSE
+219 TE

-234 NASDEAAS
+234 KTSELS
-242 SEVASDEADSTEEAS
+242 SESDTEAS
-257 TEKETETST
+257 TES
-266 EVATETETETESASD
+266 
-281 TEVVTEVATEAESE
+281 
-295 SESNTES
+295 
-302 DTESDT
+302 
-308 EVSNGSEESTEAET
+308 ET

-337 ADKILKEFEDGSDAA
+337 ADKILKEFEEGNDAA

-373 SEEGTA
+373 SEDGTA
-379 VYNAAAWALSTDEC
+379 VYNAAAWALATDEC
-393 TIYNS
+393 TVYKS

-430 ALFEEKYS
+430 ALFSEKYA
-438 EIQDASSK
+438 EIQDESSK
-446 FKVDQDVIDTI
+446 FKVDEDVIDTI

-462 VYVAPT
+462 VYVAPSEEETSEGETGKEETSENETSEEESSKAEKSSESDET
-468 EEDTTEE
+468 EE
-475 TTENASEEASSED
+475 AVSEASSE
-488 ASSEEASS
+488 
-496 ESESESSSEE
+496 
-506 VTEESAE
+506 EES
-513 KNTESESESEKESTS
+513 K
-528 EAETK
+528 

>member
-1 MNRFMKYAAAA
+1 MNRIMKYAAAA
-12 LAAATAVSTLG
+12 LVAATAVSTLG
-23 GCEQLEQK
+23 GCEQLEK
-31 TPEDTVA
+31 KAPEDTVA
-38 VTFGDTNIML
+38 VSFGDTNIML

-67 SNICSNDMGDGSGMT
+67 SNICGNDMGDGSGMT

-96 QTLVLNEYAEQN
+96 QTLVLNEYAKKN
-108 GIELSDA
+108 GIELSDD
-115 QKAKVDDAIEK
+115 QKAKVDEAIEK
-126 LKEEGEDYLN
+126 LQTESEDYLD

-186 PSELTETTAAEEGT
+186 PSELTETTAADEATTEVSSDEDSSEEASSIENTEAESESASKDVT
-200 TVTETESGSE
+200 TST
-210 EEASSEAGS
+210 EEASSEKAS
-219 SEETSEAGSE
+219 TEAVSTE

-234 NASDEAAS
+234 NVSELS
-242 SEVASDEADSTEEAS
+242 SEAS
-257 TEKETETST
+257 TEDST
-266 EVATETETETESASD
+266 EV
-281 TEVVTEVATEAESE
+281 
-295 SESNTES
+295 
-302 DTESDT
+302 
-308 EVSNGSEESTEAET
+308 ET

-337 ADKILKEFEDGSDAA
+337 ADKILKEFEEGNDAA

-373 SEEGTA
+373 SEDGTA

-393 TIYNS
+393 TVYKS

-430 ALFEEKYS
+430 ALFSEKYA
-438 EIQDASSK
+438 EIQEESSK
-446 FKVDQDVIDTI
+446 FKVDEAVIDTI

-462 VYVAPT
+462 VYVAPS
-468 EEDTTEE
+468 EEE
-475 TTENASEEASSED
+475 TSESETNGEETSESETGGEKTSENETSEEESVKAENSSESDESEEAVSEASSE
-488 ASSEEASS
+488 
-496 ESESESSSEE
+496 
-506 VTEESAE
+506 EES
-513 KNTESESESEKESTS
+513 K
-528 EAETK
+528 

>member
-1 MNRFMKYAAAA
+1 MNRIMKYAAAA
-12 LAAATAVSTLG
+12 LVAATAVSTLG
-23 GCEQLEQK
+23 GCEQLEK
-31 TPEDTVA
+31 KAPEDTVA
-38 VTFGDTNIML
+38 VSFGDTNIML

-67 SNICSNDMGDGSGMT
+67 SNICGNDMGDGSGMT

-96 QTLVLNEYAEQN
+96 QTLVLNEYAKKN
-108 GIELSDA
+108 GIELSDD
-115 QKAKVDDAIEK
+115 QKAKVDEAIEK
-126 LKEEGEDYLN
+126 LQTESEDYLD

-186 PSELTETTAAEEGT
+186 PSELTETTAADEATTEVSSDEDSSEEASSIENTEAESESASKDVT
-200 TVTETESGSE
+200 TST
-210 EEASSEAGS
+210 EEASSEKAS
-219 SEETSEAGSE
+219 TEAVSTE

-234 NASDEAAS
+234 NVSELS
-242 SEVASDEADSTEEAS
+242 SEAS
-257 TEKETETST
+257 TEDST
-266 EVATETETETESASD
+266 EV
-281 TEVVTEVATEAESE
+281 
-295 SESNTES
+295 
-302 DTESDT
+302 
-308 EVSNGSEESTEAET
+308 ET

-337 ADKILKEFEDGSDAA
+337 ADKILKEFEEGNDAA

-373 SEEGTA
+373 SEDGTA

-393 TIYNS
+393 TVYKS

-430 ALFEEKYS
+430 ALFSEKYA
-438 EIQDASSK
+438 EIQEESSK
-446 FKVDQDVIDTI
+446 FKVDEDVIDTI

-462 VYVAPT
+462 VYVAPS
-468 EEDTTEE
+468 EEE
-475 TTENASEEASSED
+475 TSESETSGEETSESETGEEESTKEEKSSESDESEEAVSE
-488 ASSEEASS
+488 ASSEEAS
-496 ESESESSSEE
+496 
-506 VTEESAE
+506 
-513 KNTESESESEKESTS
+513 K
-528 EAETK
+528 

>member
-1 MNRFMKYAAAA
+1 MNRIMKYAAAA
-12 LAAATAVSTLG
+12 LVAATAVSTLG
-23 GCEQLEQK
+23 GCEQLEK
-31 TPEDTVA
+31 KAPEDTVA
-38 VTFGDTNIML
+38 VSFGDTNIML

-67 SNICSNDMGDGSGMT
+67 SNICGNDMGDGSGMT

-96 QTLVLNEYAEQN
+96 QTLVLNEYAKKN
-108 GIELSDA
+108 GIELSDD
-115 QKAKVDDAIEK
+115 QKAKVDEAIEK
-126 LKEEGEDYLN
+126 LQTESEDYLE

-186 PSELTETTAAEEGT
+186 PSELTETTAADEATTEVSSDEDSSEEASSIEN
-200 TVTETESGSE
+200 TETESESV
-210 EEASSEAGS
+210 SKDVT
-219 SEETSEAGSE
+219 TSTE

-234 NASDEAAS
+234 NASTDAAS
-242 SEVASDEADSTEEAS
+242 TEAVSTEEAS
-257 TEKETETST
+257 SENVSEISSEASTEDST
-266 EVATETETETESASD
+266 EV
-281 TEVVTEVATEAESE
+281 
-295 SESNTES
+295 
-302 DTESDT
+302 
-308 EVSNGSEESTEAET
+308 ET

-337 ADKILKEFEDGSDAA
+337 ADKILKEFEEGNDAA

-373 SEEGTA
+373 SEDGTA
-379 VYNAAAWALSTDEC
+379 VYNAAAWALATDEC
-393 TIYNS
+393 TVYRS

-430 ALFEEKYS
+430 ALFSEKYA
-438 EIQDASSK
+438 EIQDDSSK
-446 FKVDQDVIDTI
+446 FKVDEDVIDTI

-462 VYVAPT
+462 VYVAPS
-468 EEDTTEE
+468 EEE
-475 TTENASEEASSED
+475 TSESETSGEETSESETGEEESTKEEKSSESDESEEAVSEASSE
-488 ASSEEASS
+488 
-496 ESESESSSEE
+496 
-506 VTEESAE
+506 EES
-513 KNTESESESEKESTS
+513 K
-528 EAETK
+528 

>member
-1 MNRFMKYAAAA
+1 MNRIMKYAAAA

-23 GCEQLEQK
+23 GCEQLEK
-31 TPEDTVA
+31 KAPEDTVA
-38 VTFGDTNIML
+38 VSFGDTNIML

-67 SNICSNDMGDGSGMT
+67 SNICGNDMGDGSGMT

-96 QTLVLNEYAEQN
+96 QTLVLNEYAKKN
-108 GIELSDA
+108 GIELSDD
-115 QKAKVDDAIEK
+115 QKAKLDEAIEK
-126 LKEEGEDYLN
+126 LQTESEDYLE

-186 PSELTETTAAEEGT
+186 PSELTETTAADEAT
-200 TVTETESGSE
+200 TEVSSDEDSS
-210 EEASSEAGS
+210 EEASSIENTEAE
-219 SEETSEAGSE
+219 SESASKDVTTSTE

-234 NASDEAAS
+234 NASTDAAS
-242 SEVASDEADSTEEAS
+242 TEAVSTEEAS
-257 TEKETETST
+257 SENVSELSSEASTEDST
-266 EVATETETETESASD
+266 EV
-281 TEVVTEVATEAESE
+281 
-295 SESNTES
+295 
-302 DTESDT
+302 
-308 EVSNGSEESTEAET
+308 ET

-337 ADKILKEFEDGSDAA
+337 ADKILKEFEEGNDAA

-373 SEEGTA
+373 SEDGTA
-379 VYNAAAWALSTDEC
+379 VYNAAAWALATDEC
-393 TIYNS
+393 TVYRS

-430 ALFEEKYS
+430 ALFSEKYA
-438 EIQDASSK
+438 EIQDDSSK
-446 FKVDQDVIDTI
+446 FKVDEDVIDTI

-462 VYVAPT
+462 VYVAPS
-468 EEDTTEE
+468 EEE
-475 TTENASEEASSED
+475 TSESETSGEETSESETGEKESTKEEKSSESDESEEAVSEASSE
-488 ASSEEASS
+488 
-496 ESESESSSEE
+496 
-506 VTEESAE
+506 EES
-513 KNTESESESEKESTS
+513 K
-528 EAETK
+528 

>member
-1 MNRFMKYAAAA
+1 MNRIMKYAAAA

-23 GCEQLEQK
+23 GCEQLENK
-31 TPEDTVA
+31 APEDTVA
-38 VTFGDTNIML
+38 VSFGDTNIML

-96 QTLVLNEYAEQN
+96 QTLVLNEYAKKN
-108 GIELSDA
+108 GIELSDD
-115 QKAKVDDAIEK
+115 QKAKVDEAIEK
-126 LKEEGEDYLN
+126 LQTEAEDYLD

-186 PSELTETTAAEEGT
+186 PSELTETTAAAEATTEASSDEGSSEESSS
-200 TVTETESGSE
+200 VENTETESISKDDE
-210 EEASSEAGS
+210 TSTEEASSEKAS
-219 SEETSEAGSE
+219 TEAVSTEAVSTE

-234 NASDEAAS
+234 KTSELS
-242 SEVASDEADSTEEAS
+242 SESDTEAS
-257 TEKETETST
+257 TES
-266 EVATETETETESASD
+266 
-281 TEVVTEVATEAESE
+281 
-295 SESNTES
+295 
-302 DTESDT
+302 
-308 EVSNGSEESTEAET
+308 ET

-337 ADKILKEFEDGSDAA
+337 ADKILKEFEEGNDAA

-373 SEEGTA
+373 SEDGTA
-379 VYNAAAWALSTDEC
+379 VYNAAAWALATDEC
-393 TIYNS
+393 TVYKS

-430 ALFEEKYS
+430 ALFSEKYA
-438 EIQDASSK
+438 EIQDESSK
-446 FKVDQDVIDTI
+446 FKVDEDVIDTI

-462 VYVAPT
+462 VYVAPS
-468 EEDTTEE
+468 EEESSEGETSGEE
-475 TTENASEEASSED
+475 TSENETSEEESSKAEKSSESEEAVSEASSE
-488 ASSEEASS
+488 
-496 ESESESSSEE
+496 
-506 VTEESAE
+506 EES
-513 KNTESESESEKESTS
+513 K
-528 EAETK
+528 

>member
-1 MNRFMKYAAAA
+1 MNRIMKYAAAA

-23 GCEQLEQK
+23 GCEQLEK
-31 TPEDTVA
+31 KAPEDTVA
-38 VTFGDTNIML
+38 VSFGDTNIML

-67 SNICSNDMGDGSGMT
+67 SNICGNDMGDGSGMT

-96 QTLVLNEYAEQN
+96 QTLVLNEYAKKN
-108 GIELSDA
+108 GIELSDD
-115 QKAKVDDAIEK
+115 QKAKVDEAIEK
-126 LKEEGEDYLN
+126 LQTESEDYLE

-186 PSELTETTAAEEGT
+186 PSELTETTAANEAT
-200 TVTETESGSE
+200 TEVSSDEDSS
-210 EEASSEAGS
+210 EEASSIENTEAE
-219 SEETSEAGSE
+219 SESASKDVTTSTE

-234 NASDEAAS
+234 NASTDAA
-242 SEVASDEADSTEEAS
+242 STEEAS
-257 TEKETETST
+257 SENVSKLSSEASTEDST
-266 EVATETETETESASD
+266 EV
-281 TEVVTEVATEAESE
+281 
-295 SESNTES
+295 
-302 DTESDT
+302 
-308 EVSNGSEESTEAET
+308 ET

-337 ADKILKEFEDGSDAA
+337 ADKILKEFEEGNDAA

-373 SEEGTA
+373 SEDGTA
-379 VYNAAAWALSTDEC
+379 VYNAAAWELATDEC
-393 TIYNS
+393 TVYRS

-430 ALFEEKYS
+430 ALFSEKYA
-438 EIQDASSK
+438 EIQDDSSK
-446 FKVDQDVIDTI
+446 FKVDEDVIDTI

-462 VYVAPT
+462 VYVAPS
-468 EEDTTEE
+468 EEE
-475 TTENASEEASSED
+475 TSESETSGEETSESETGEEESTKEEKSSESDESEEAVSEASSE
-488 ASSEEASS
+488 
-496 ESESESSSEE
+496 
-506 VTEESAE
+506 EES
-513 KNTESESESEKESTS
+513 K
-528 EAETK
+528 

>member
-1 MNRFMKYAAAA
+1 MNRIMKYAAAA

-23 GCEQLEQK
+23 GCEQLEK
-31 TPEDTVA
+31 KAPEDTVA
-38 VTFGDTNIML
+38 VSFGDTNIML

-67 SNICSNDMGDGSGMT
+67 SNICGNDMGDGSGMT

-96 QTLVLNEYAEQN
+96 QTLVLNEYAKKN
-108 GIELSDA
+108 GIELSDD
-115 QKAKVDDAIEK
+115 QKAKVDEAIEK
-126 LKEEGEDYLN
+126 LQTEAEDYLD

-186 PSELTETTAAEEGT
+186 PSELTETTAAAEATTEASSDEGSSEESSS
-200 TVTETESGSE
+200 VENTETESISKDDE
-210 EEASSEAGS
+210 TSTEEASSEKAS
-219 SEETSEAGSE
+219 TEAVSTE

-234 NASDEAAS
+234 NVSELS
-242 SEVASDEADSTEEAS
+242 SEAS
-257 TEKETETST
+257 TE
-266 EVATETETETESASD
+266 D
-281 TEVVTEVATEAESE
+281 
-295 SESNTES
+295 
-302 DTESDT
+302 
-308 EVSNGSEESTEAET
+308 STEAET

-337 ADKILKEFEDGSDAA
+337 ADKILKEFEEGNDAA

-373 SEEGTA
+373 SEDGTA
-379 VYNAAAWALSTDEC
+379 VYNASAWALTTDEC
-393 TIYNS
+393 TVYRS

-430 ALFEEKYS
+430 ALFSEKYA
-438 EIQDASSK
+438 EIQDDSSK
-446 FKVDQDVIDTI
+446 FKVDEDVIDTI

-462 VYVAPT
+462 VYVAPS
-468 EEDTTEE
+468 EEE
-475 TTENASEEASSED
+475 TSESETSGEETSESETGEKESTKEEKSSESDESKEAVSEASSE
-488 ASSEEASS
+488 
-496 ESESESSSEE
+496 
-506 VTEESAE
+506 EES
-513 KNTESESESEKESTS
+513 K
-528 EAETK
+528 

>member
-1 MNRFMKYAAAA
+1 MNRIMKYAAAA

-23 GCEQLEQK
+23 GCEQLEK
-31 TPEDTVA
+31 KAPEDTVA
-38 VTFGDTNIML
+38 VSFGDTNIML

-67 SNICSNDMGDGSGMT
+67 SNICGNDMGDGSGMT

-96 QTLVLNEYAEQN
+96 QTLVLNEYAKKN
-108 GIELSDA
+108 GIELSDD
-115 QKAKVDDAIEK
+115 QKAKVDEAIEK
-126 LKEEGEDYLN
+126 LQTESEDYLD

-186 PSELTETTAAEEGT
+186 PSELTETTAADEATTEVSSDEDSSEEASSIEN
-200 TVTETESGSE
+200 TETESESVSKDVTTST
-210 EEASSEAGS
+210 EEASSEKAS
-219 SEETSEAGSE
+219 TEAVSTE

-234 NASDEAAS
+234 NVSELS
-242 SEVASDEADSTEEAS
+242 SEAS
-257 TEKETETST
+257 TEDST
-266 EVATETETETESASD
+266 EV
-281 TEVVTEVATEAESE
+281 
-295 SESNTES
+295 
-302 DTESDT
+302 
-308 EVSNGSEESTEAET
+308 ET

-337 ADKILKEFEDGSDAA
+337 ADKILKEFEEGNDAA

-373 SEEGTA
+373 SEDGTA
-379 VYNAAAWALSTDEC
+379 VYNAAAWALATDEC
-393 TIYNS
+393 TVYRS

-430 ALFEEKYS
+430 ALFSEKYA
-438 EIQDASSK
+438 EIQDDSSK
-446 FKVDQDVIDTI
+446 FKVDEDVIDTI

-462 VYVAPT
+462 VYVAPS
-468 EEDTTEE
+468 EEE
-475 TTENASEEASSED
+475 TSESETSGEETSESETGEEESTKEEKSSESDESEEAVSEASSE
-488 ASSEEASS
+488 
-496 ESESESSSEE
+496 
-506 VTEESAE
+506 EES
-513 KNTESESESEKESTS
+513 K
-528 EAETK
+528 

>member
-1 MNRFMKYAAAA
+1 MNRIMKYAAAA

-23 GCEQLEQK
+23 GCEQLEK
-31 TPEDTVA
+31 KAPDDTVA
-38 VTFGDTNIML
+38 VSFGDTNIML
-48 DEVTYMIRSMEYT
+48 DEITYMIRSMEYT

-67 SNICSNDMGDGSGMT
+67 SNICGNDMGDGSGMT

-96 QTLVLNEYAEQN
+96 QTLVLNEYAKKN
-108 GIELSDA
+108 GIELSDD
-115 QKAKVDDAIEK
+115 QKAKVDEAIEK
-126 LKEEGEDYLN
+126 LQTESEDYLE

-186 PSELTETTAAEEGT
+186 PSELTETTAADEATTEVSSDEDSSEEASSIENTEAESESVSKDVT
-200 TVTETESGSE
+200 TST
-210 EEASSEAGS
+210 EEASSEKAS
-219 SEETSEAGSE
+219 TEAVSTE

-234 NASDEAAS
+234 NVSKLS
-242 SEVASDEADSTEEAS
+242 SEAS
-257 TEKETETST
+257 TE
-266 EVATETETETESASD
+266 D
-281 TEVVTEVATEAESE
+281 
-295 SESNTES
+295 
-302 DTESDT
+302 
-308 EVSNGSEESTEAET
+308 STEAET

-337 ADKILKEFEDGSDAA
+337 ADKILKEFEEGNDAA

-373 SEEGTA
+373 SEDGTA
-379 VYNAAAWALSTDEC
+379 VYNAAAWALATDEC
-393 TIYNS
+393 TVYRS

-430 ALFEEKYS
+430 ALFSEKYA
-438 EIQDASSK
+438 EIQDDSSK
-446 FKVDQDVIDTI
+446 FKVDEDVIDTI

-462 VYVAPT
+462 VYVAPS
-468 EEDTTEE
+468 EEE
-475 TTENASEEASSED
+475 TSESETSGEETSESETGEEESTKEEKSSESDESEEAVSEASSE
-488 ASSEEASS
+488 
-496 ESESESSSEE
+496 
-506 VTEESAE
+506 EES
-513 KNTESESESEKESTS
+513 K
-528 EAETK
+528 

>member
-1 MNRFMKYAAAA
+1 MNRIMKYAAAA

-23 GCEQLEQK
+23 GCEQLEK
-31 TPEDTVA
+31 KAPEDTVA
-38 VTFGDTNIML
+38 VSFGDTNIML
-48 DEVTYMIRSMEYT
+48 DEITYMIRSMEYT

-67 SNICSNDMGDGSGMT
+67 SNICGNDMGDGSGMT

-96 QTLVLNEYAEQN
+96 QTLVLNEYAKKN
-108 GIELSDA
+108 GIELSDD
-115 QKAKVDDAIEK
+115 QKAKVDEAIEK
-126 LKEEGEDYLN
+126 LQTESEDYLE

-186 PSELTETTAAEEGT
+186 PSELTETTAADEATTEVSSDEDSSEEASSIENTEAESESASKDVT
-200 TVTETESGSE
+200 TST
-210 EEASSEAGS
+210 EEASSEKAS
-219 SEETSEAGSE
+219 TEAVSTE

-234 NASDEAAS
+234 NVSELS
-242 SEVASDEADSTEEAS
+242 SEAS
-257 TEKETETST
+257 TEDST
-266 EVATETETETESASD
+266 EV
-281 TEVVTEVATEAESE
+281 
-295 SESNTES
+295 
-302 DTESDT
+302 
-308 EVSNGSEESTEAET
+308 ET

-337 ADKILKEFEDGSDAA
+337 ADKILKEFEEGNDAA

-373 SEEGTA
+373 SEDGTA
-379 VYNAAAWALSTDEC
+379 VYNAAAWALATDEC
-393 TIYNS
+393 TVYRS

-430 ALFEEKYS
+430 ALFSEKYA
-438 EIQDASSK
+438 EIQDDSSK
-446 FKVDQDVIDTI
+446 FKVDEDVIDTI

-462 VYVAPT
+462 VYVAPS
-468 EEDTTEE
+468 EEE
-475 TTENASEEASSED
+475 TSESETGEEESTKEEKSSESDESEEAVSE
-488 ASSEEASS
+488 ASSEEAS
-496 ESESESSSEE
+496 
-506 VTEESAE
+506 
-513 KNTESESESEKESTS
+513 K
-528 EAETK
+528 

>member
-1 MNRFMKYAAAA
+1 MNRIMKYAAAA

-23 GCEQLEQK
+23 GCEQLEK
-31 TPEDTVA
+31 KAPEDTVA
-38 VTFGDTNIML
+38 VSFGDTNIML

-67 SNICSNDMGDGSGMT
+67 SNICGNDMGDGSDMT

-96 QTLVLNEYAEQN
+96 QTLVLNEYAKKN
-108 GIELSDA
+108 GIELSDD
-115 QKAKVDDAIEK
+115 QKAKVDEAIEK
-126 LKEEGEDYLN
+126 LQTESEDYLE

-186 PSELTETTAAEEGT
+186 PSELTETTAADEAT
-200 TVTETESGSE
+200 TEVSSDEDSS
-210 EEASSEAGS
+210 EEASSIENTEAE
-219 SEETSEAGSE
+219 SESASKDVTTSTE

-234 NASDEAAS
+234 NASTDAAS
-242 SEVASDEADSTEEAS
+242 TEAVSTEEAS
-257 TEKETETST
+257 SENVSELSSEASTEDST
-266 EVATETETETESASD
+266 EV
-281 TEVVTEVATEAESE
+281 
-295 SESNTES
+295 
-302 DTESDT
+302 
-308 EVSNGSEESTEAET
+308 ET

-337 ADKILKEFEDGSDAA
+337 ADKILKEFEEGNDAA

-373 SEEGTA
+373 SEDGTA
-379 VYNAAAWALSTDEC
+379 VYNAAAWALATDEC
-393 TIYNS
+393 TVYRS

-430 ALFEEKYS
+430 ALFSEKYA
-438 EIQDASSK
+438 EIQDDSSK
-446 FKVDQDVIDTI
+446 FKVDEDVIDTI

-462 VYVAPT
+462 VYVAPS
-468 EEDTTEE
+468 EEE
-475 TTENASEEASSED
+475 TSESETSGEETSESETGEEESTKEEKSSESDESEEAVSEASSE
-488 ASSEEASS
+488 
-496 ESESESSSEE
+496 
-506 VTEESAE
+506 EES
-513 KNTESESESEKESTS
+513 K
-528 EAETK
+528 